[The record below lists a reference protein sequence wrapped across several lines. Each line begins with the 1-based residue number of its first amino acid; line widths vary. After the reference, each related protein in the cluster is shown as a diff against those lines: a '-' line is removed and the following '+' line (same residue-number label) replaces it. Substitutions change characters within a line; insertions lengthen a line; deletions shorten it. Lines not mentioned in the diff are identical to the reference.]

1 MRITL
6 SIDTKNP
13 TFPKEGVDLAQ
24 DELNK
29 RVSKKLPGTEVIVK
43 PASTSGLKFDD
54 MKEAQQKIART
65 LVEEMFEEA
74 DQWLVADIW
83 RH

>member
-13 TFPKEGVDLAQ
+13 AFPKDSLTIVQ
-24 DELNK
+24 NELNR
-29 RVSKKLPGTEVIVK
+29 RVSKKLPGAEAVVK
-43 PASTSGLKFDD
+43 SSSISDLKCDD
-54 MKEAQQKIART
+54 MKEAQQKIARA

-74 DQWLVADIW
+74 DQWLVTDIW